1 MATEQKY
8 KHWHSEVDGNRIVWL
23 HLDQQGTTTNVLS
36 SEVLQELK
44 GVLEELEVTPDRK
57 PRGLVI
63 LSAKPNGFIAGADVH
78 EIAAIQDADQAL
90 DLIRTG
96 QSIFNRIE
104 SLPFPTLALIRGFC
118 VGGGL
123 ELALACRYRVALNHP
138 QTRLGLP

>member
-8 KHWHSEVDGNRIVWL
+8 KHWHSEVDGNGIVWL

-36 SEVLQELK
+36 SEVLRELK
-44 GVLEELEVTPDRK
+44 GVLEELEATPNRQ

-63 LSAKPNGFIAGADVH
+63 LSAKPSGFIAGADVR

-104 SLPFPTLALIRGFC
+104 S
-118 VGGGL
+118 
-123 ELALACRYRVALNHP
+123 
-138 QTRLGLP
+138 